1 MEVYLPSHLKP
12 LVRELADEFGPETR
26 SHSGQPR
33 CRPDRHGDRILGP
46 DTTEASKEQ
55 TMYDINDDE
64 SVYAFGVT
72 QGEALFADAKTQG
85 DPNWPVRQGESNA
98 YLPPGQP
105 GVESGNPGTAFD
117 VGTPPDIAADH
128 FILNAYLAGVA
139 SGLEIAY
146 QNSPEGQEAE
156 EEAERKIQE
165 GEDDE
170 EDDEA

>member
-1 MEVYLPSHLKP
+1 METMRAKMRRNMRITIRPCRMEVYLPSHLKP

-72 QGEALFADAKTQG
+72 QGEALFADARRKAI
-85 DPNWPVRQGESNA
+85 P
-98 YLPPGQP
+98 
-105 GVESGNPGTAFD
+105 
-117 VGTPPDIAADH
+117 I
-128 FILNAYLAGVA
+128 
-139 SGLEIAY
+139 GLCARAKAMPIFRLVNLVSSQEI
-146 QNSPEGQEAE
+146 QVLLSMSVHHQTL
-156 EEAERKIQE
+156 RLTTSS
-165 GEDDE
+165 
-170 EDDEA
+170 